1 MHAGAQP
8 NFTMRPPQPRRTAS
22 VDILLR
28 HVPRIAKESA
38 IFQYK
43 IIISQGQFSI
53 ISALSIGV
61 QMKTWY
67 LCCRVLIALE
77 VGRLDAE
84 GVADKLDDHDDK
96 DRST

>member
-1 MHAGAQP
+1 
-8 NFTMRPPQPRRTAS
+8 
-22 VDILLR
+22 
-28 HVPRIAKESA
+28 
-38 IFQYK
+38 
-43 IIISQGQFSI
+43 
-53 ISALSIGV
+53 
-61 QMKTWY
+61 MKTWY